1 MTTQDIDIDLEEP
14 AARAANASFDMEEL
28 ETQLNQVESAIKAQS
43 TQEVSQLIIKIH
55 SNLLKKPEL
64 LMTLPEDKVA
74 VLIKGIEKT
83 VNRQIIEGT
92 SNKSPKK
99 KYRDSDLD
107 LDL

>member
-1 MTTQDIDIDLEEP
+1 MPEIDIDLDEVTP
-14 AARAANASFDMEEL
+14 AQSSFDMEEL
-28 ETQLNQVESAIKAQS
+28 ETQLNQVESAIKAKS
-43 TQEVSQLIIKIH
+43 TQEVSQLLIKIH

-64 LMTLPEDKVA
+64 LMTLSEDKVA
-74 VLIKGIEKT
+74 VLIKGIERT

>member
-1 MTTQDIDIDLEEP
+1 MPEINIDLDEVTP
-14 AARAANASFDMEEL
+14 TQSFFDMEEL
-28 ETQLNQVESAIKAQS
+28 ETQLNRVESAIKSNS

-64 LMTLPEDKVA
+64 LMTLSEDKVA

-99 KYRDSDLD
+99 QYRDSDLD